1 MRKIFNQVAKIV
13 EDNLGENKTVIL
25 NEFKLRFTEK
35 SVIVYSID
43 VTDGSWFKEIT
54 INADMYSHQI
64 VNLIIQIIKLFS
76 M

>member
-1 MRKIFNQVAKIV
+1 MNKLFNKIAIIV

-25 NEFKLRFTEK
+25 NKFKLRFTEK

-43 VTDGSWFKEIT
+43 KTDGSWFKEAT

-64 VNLIIQIIKLFS
+64 TNLIIQIIKFY
-76 M
+76 

>member
-1 MRKIFNQVAKIV
+1 MTKLFNKIATIV

-25 NEFKLRFTEK
+25 NKFKLRFTEK

-43 VTDGSWFKEIT
+43 KTDGSWFKEAT

-64 VNLIIQIIKLFS
+64 TNLIIQIIKFY
-76 M
+76 